1 MMLKKVTNWIVAAAA
16 FSPLLLAG
24 CGGDSPASAAGQGK
38 KGQDPGAEVPVRDV
52 RLARAEQGRL
62 ARTVVVSGTLVADE
76 KAELGIKVA
85 GRIQQV
91 MVDIGDPVRR
101 GQAVARIIPTD
112 LELRVVQARTAL
124 EQARARLGIPAGG
137 PDRIVDPQETA
148 IVKQAVANLKQA
160 TLTRD
165 RMARLLEEQLIPPSD
180 FDAAE
185 AALSVADARNQE
197 AIEEV
202 NNRQGLLA
210 QRRSE
215 LALAERQLA
224 DSVVTAPFDGRISER
239 LVSVG
244 DYVPVGGPVA
254 ILVRVHPLR
263 LRLGVPEREAIGVK
277 VGLPVQLSVEG
288 DPGTYKGTVARI
300 SPAVSEENRTLMV
313 EAEVPNSDG
322 RLKPGSFAKAEIVI
336 EGAEPAVLVPAS
348 SVVTFAGIEKVIS
361 VLDGKAIE
369 KRIRTGRRSGNQ
381 VEILDGIAAGDPVV
395 IEPGNLVSGQ
405 PVKVLS

>member
-1 MMLKKVTNWIVAAAA
+1 MLRKITNWIVVAA
-16 FSPLLLAG
+16 FPSLLFSG
-24 CGGDSPASAAGQGK
+24 CGGDSPASAAGERNR
-38 KGQDPGAEVPVRDV
+38 GQEPGAEAPAPARDV
-52 RLARAEQGRL
+52 RLARAEEGQL
-62 ARTVVVSGTLVADE
+62 ARTVAVSGTLAADE
-76 KAELGIKVA
+76 QAELGIKVA

-101 GQAVARIIPTD
+101 GQAIARIIPTD

-137 PDRIVDPQETA
+137 PDRMVDPQETA
-148 IVKQAVANLKQA
+148 VVKQAAANLKQA

-165 RMARLLEEQLIPPSD
+165 RMARLLEEQLIPQSD

-185 AALSVADARNQE
+185 AGLSVADARYQE

-202 NNRQGLLA
+202 NTRQGLLA

-239 LVSVG
+239 LVSAG
-244 DYVPVGGPVA
+244 DYVPVGGAVA
-254 ILVRVHPLR
+254 VLVRVNPLR
-263 LRLGVPEREAIGVK
+263 LRLGVPEREAVGVK

-288 DPGTYKGTVARI
+288 DPGTYNGRVARI
-300 SPAVSEENRTLMV
+300 SPAFSEENRTLLV
-313 EAEVPNSDG
+313 EAEVPNPDG

-336 EGAEPAVLVPAS
+336 EASDPVVLVPAS
-348 SVVTFAGIEKVIS
+348 SIVSFAGIEKVIG
-361 VLDGKAIE
+361 VEDGKAVE
-369 KRIRTGRRSGNQ
+369 KRVQTGRRSGDQ
-381 VEILDGIAAGDPVV
+381 VEITDGIEAGEAVV
-395 IEPGNLVSGQ
+395 LQPGNLVGGQ
-405 PVKVLS
+405 PVNVLG